1 MRTGYKTELC
11 SPDPMHCFSDFIFLS
26 LQDADMSNIKVQ
38 VCVFAFD
45 LLFFNGQSLVREPLR
60 KRRDLL
66 RSSFNEVEG
75 VCADHLKFI
84 VYWICMLIQ
93 THIQISELH
102 HHAPHL

>member
-1 MRTGYKTELC
+1 ML
-11 SPDPMHCFSDFIFLS
+11 SFSDFLLLS

-38 VCVFAFD
+38 VCVFVFD

-75 VCADHLKFI
+75 VRADYLN
-84 VYWICMLIQ
+84 L
-93 THIQISELH
+93 
-102 HHAPHL
+102 

>member
-1 MRTGYKTELC
+1 
-11 SPDPMHCFSDFIFLS
+11 
-26 LQDADMSNIKVQ
+26 MSNIKVQ

-75 VCADHLKFI
+75 VRADHLKFI
-84 VYWICMLIQ
+84 EYWICMLIQ
-93 THIQISELH
+93 TRIQIII
-102 HHAPHL
+102 